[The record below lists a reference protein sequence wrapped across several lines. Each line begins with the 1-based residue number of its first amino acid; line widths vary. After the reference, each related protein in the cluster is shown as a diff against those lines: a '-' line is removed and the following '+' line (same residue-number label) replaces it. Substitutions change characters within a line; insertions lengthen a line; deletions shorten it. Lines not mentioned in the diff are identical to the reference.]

1 MTDAFNE
8 LIQGAAEVEL
18 DDKARTIE
26 ETLLVGLFT
35 TPEAAARITGET
47 KPTDFF
53 FDLHRRFAGLAY
65 GILREGG
72 HVDRVTLTAAVER
85 GFNFDEG
92 KREEIAGQL
101 DKILPLADQVFEK
114 AKSDPPPLGKVE
126 SYLSIF
132 TEAARRRWA
141 GQLVAKAGEEL
152 RKGEKS
158 PTGAAGDVFRA
169 IAELEASQRLA
180 GATKSEGDDLEA
192 YFAALEARQSPDND
206 FQGLD
211 TGFTHL
217 NRVINGLT
225 DGSLFVL
232 GAAPSTGKTTLAKQ
246 LFDQVA
252 ELNEDVACL
261 FISLEQS
268 KEELRVKSL
277 SRLSGVE
284 NRDIFRGRLDTSAQ
298 GWKRLVKAKEEL
310 AKFADKT
317 FIVEGDRDTTP
328 DRIRLLGLQVRQ
340 RTQAARLL
348 IVVDYLQIVSTE
360 KDFTDIRRQVD
371 TVVSDLRR
379 LARDIRASIVVV
391 SSIGRASYKEGA
403 GAMDSF
409 KESGGIEYGADV
421 GGVMVLDK
429 GKTKG
434 EENILGVTRQWKR
447 VQLDIVKN
455 RNGEK
460 ARIGLN
466 FFPAISYF
474 AEVSQ
479 ESLPEG
485 G

>member
-1 MTDAFNE
+1 MTDEFDE
-8 LIQGAAEVEL
+8 LIQEAAEVEL
-18 DDKARTIE
+18 DDKTRTIE

-35 TPEAAARITGET
+35 SPEAAARITGET
-47 KPTDFF
+47 KPGDFF

-85 GFNFDEG
+85 NFAFDENF
-92 KREEIAGQL
+92 REQIDDNLADL
-101 DKILPLADQVFEK
+101 RPLADLVFET
-114 AKSDPPPLGKVE
+114 AKNDPPPLGKVE
-126 SYLSIF
+126 SYLAIF

-141 GQLVAKAGEEL
+141 GELIAKAGEAL
-152 RKGEKS
+152 RKGDKS
-158 PTGAAGDVFRA
+158 PEGAGADVFRA

-192 YFAALEARQSPDND
+192 FFAALEARQSPGDD

-211 TGFTHL
+211 TGFEHL

-225 DGSLFVL
+225 QGSLFVL

-261 FISLEQS
+261 FVSLEQS

-284 NRDIFRGRLDTSAQ
+284 NRDILRGRLDTTAQ
-298 GWKRLVKAKEEL
+298 GWKRLVDAKREL

-317 FIVEGDRDTTP
+317 FIVEGDGSTTP
-328 DRIRLLGLQVRQ
+328 DRIRLLGLQL
-340 RTQAARLL
+340 RLKTEASRL
-348 IVVDYLQIVSTE
+348 VIVVDYLQIVPTE
-360 KDFTDIRRQVD
+360 KEYNDIRRQVD
-371 TVVSDLRR
+371 MVVSELRR
-379 LARDIRASIVVV
+379 IARDLPASIVVV
-391 SSIGRASYKEGA
+391 SSIGRASYKGA
-403 GAMDSF
+403 TGTMESF

-429 GKTKG
+429 DKTKG
-434 EENILGVTRQWKR
+434 NETVLGTSRQWKR
-447 VQLDIVKN
+447 VFLDIVKN
-455 RNGEK
+455 RNGER
-460 ARIGLN
+460 ARIALN
-466 FFPAISYF
+466 FFPSISYF
-474 AEVSQ
+474 AESGQ
-479 ESLPEG
+479 EGLPEEG
-485 G
+485 

>member
-1 MTDAFNE
+1 MTDAFDE
-8 LIQGAAEVEL
+8 LTQKAAEVEL
-18 DDKARTIE
+18 DDKTRTIE

-35 TPEAAARITGET
+35 TPETAARITGET

-72 HVDRVTLTAAVER
+72 YVDRVTLTAAVER

-92 KREEIAGQL
+92 HREDIDDQL
-101 DKILPLADQVFEK
+101 DKILPLADQVFKK

-126 SYLSIF
+126 SYLAIF

-141 GQLVAKAGEEL
+141 GELVAKAGEEL

-158 PTGAAGDVFRA
+158 PEGVGGDVFRA

-192 YFAALEARQSPDND
+192 FFAALEARQSPDND

-211 TGFTHL
+211 TGFEHL

-252 ELNEDVACL
+252 ALNEDVACL
-261 FISLEQS
+261 FVSLEQS

-284 NRDIFRGRLDTSAQ
+284 NRDIQRGRLDTSAQ
-298 GWKRLVKAKEEL
+298 GWKRLVEAKGEL
-310 AKFADKT
+310 ASFADKT
-317 FIVEGDRDTTP
+317 FIVEGDGATTP
-328 DRIRLLGLQVRQ
+328 DRIRLLGLQVRMK
-340 RTQAARLL
+340 TEASRLL
-348 IVVDYLQIVSTE
+348 IVVDYLQIVPTE
-360 KDFTDIRRQVD
+360 KEYNDIRRQVD
-371 TVVSDLRR
+371 MVVSELRRIARDLR
-379 LARDIRASIVVV
+379 ASVVVV

-403 GAMDSF
+403 GTMDSF

-429 GKTKG
+429 EKTKG
-434 EENILGVTRQWKR
+434 EQMFLGATRQWKR
-447 VQLDIVKN
+447 VHLDIVKN
-455 RNGEK
+455 RNGER
-460 ARIGLN
+460 ARIALN
-466 FFPAISYF
+466 FFPAVSYF
-474 AEVSQ
+474 SEVSQ
-479 ESLPEG
+479 EALPEG

>member
-1 MTDAFNE
+1 MTDSFDE

-18 DDKARTIE
+18 DDKTRTIE

-85 GFNFDEG
+85 GFNFDEDR
-92 KREEIAGQL
+92 REEIDDQI
-101 DKILPLADQVFEK
+101 DKILPLADLVFEK
-114 AKSDPPPLGKVE
+114 AKSAPPPLGKVE
-126 SYLSIF
+126 SYLAIF

-141 GQLVAKAGEEL
+141 GELITKAGEAL

-158 PTGAAGDVFRA
+158 PEGTGADVFRA

-192 YFAALEARQSPDND
+192 FFAALEARQSPDND

-211 TGFTHL
+211 TGFEHL

-225 DGSLFVL
+225 QGSLFVL
-232 GAAPSTGKTTLAKQ
+232 GAAPSVGKTTLAKQ

-261 FISLEQS
+261 FVSLEQS
-268 KEELRVKSL
+268 KEELRVKTL

-284 NRDIFRGRLDTSAQ
+284 NRDILRGRLDTTAQ
-298 GWKRLVKAKEEL
+298 GWKRMGEAKEEL

-317 FIVEGDRDTTP
+317 FIVEGDGSTTP
-328 DRIRLLGLQVRQ
+328 ERIRLLGLQLRMK
-340 RTQAARLL
+340 TEASRLL
-348 IVVDYLQIVSTE
+348 IVVDYLQIVPTE
-360 KDFTDIRRQVD
+360 KDYSDIRRQVD
-371 TVVSDLRR
+371 MVVSEFRR
-379 LARDIRASIVVV
+379 IARDLPASIVVI
-391 SSIGRASYKEGA
+391 SSIGRASYKEGT
-403 GAMDSF
+403 GALDAF
-409 KESGGIEYGADV
+409 KESGGIEFGADV
-421 GGVMVLDK
+421 GGVMIPDKNK
-429 GKTKG
+429 GKG
-434 EENILGVTRQWKR
+434 EATVLGASRQWKR
-447 VQLDIVKN
+447 VHLDIVKN
-455 RNGEK
+455 RNGER
-460 ARIGLN
+460 ARIALN
-466 FFPAISYF
+466 FFPAVSYF
-474 AEVSQ
+474 AEAGQ